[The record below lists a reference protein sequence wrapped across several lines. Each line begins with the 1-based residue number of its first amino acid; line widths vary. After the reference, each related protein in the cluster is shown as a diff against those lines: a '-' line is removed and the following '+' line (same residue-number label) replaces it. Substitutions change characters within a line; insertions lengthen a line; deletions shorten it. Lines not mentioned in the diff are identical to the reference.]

1 MKRTFLATCIVALLS
16 AAGAAQDA
24 PDPNEF
30 LQLEGVATLVNDEPI
45 SFHDIRQR
53 VRMLAMTVGAD
64 ITPEVQQQLAST
76 AREQLVDEIL
86 QMQAVSEFNVEV
98 SDEDV
103 GGAVDGLAERAGVTR
118 EELYTQFAQSGISP
132 TTLESQMRSDIAWR
146 RMMSG
151 LYGSRIRISQG
162 QLDSELEQLRA
173 NSLETAY
180 ELSEIF
186 LFAPDEET
194 KVQALQAAYQLVEQL
209 REGAPF
215 QAAAQQ
221 FSSSPTS
228 ATGGDMGWVALAD
241 LDPVLAESV
250 RASTQPGIL
259 DPIVAPAGIY
269 ILALRNRRE
278 PQEETSRLQLRQLIA
293 TDGNVSTI
301 ETALSRIDGCDEI
314 DSYAD
319 RRGDDL
325 LAIDLGETKLSDLA
339 NDSQNMLVD
348 LRPGEASNPFEMSA
362 GWSTIFVCGRQ
373 DGAENLPS
381 RDQVENQLFG
391 KELGLISER
400 ELRNARREATILV
413 P

>member
-1 MKRTFLATCIVALLS
+1 MTRAILAACIFGALNIV
-16 AAGAAQDA
+16 GNAQDA
-24 PDPNEF
+24 AQQSDI

-86 QMQAVSEFNVEV
+86 QMQAVAEFGVEIEQPAIDD
-98 SDEDV
+98 S
-103 GGAVDGLAERAGVTR
+103 VDDLAARAGVTR
-118 EELYTQFAQSGISP
+118 EQLYQQFAEAGINP
-132 TTLESQMRSDIAWR
+132 ATLESQIRSDIAWR

-151 LYGSRIRISQG
+151 LYGSRIRISQN
-162 QLDSELEQLRA
+162 QLDGELEQLRL
-173 NSLETAY
+173 SSQETAY
-180 ELSEIF
+180 QLAEIF

-194 KVQALQAAYQLVEQL
+194 KVQALQAAYSLADQL
-209 REGAPF
+209 RQGAPF

-221 FSSSPTS
+221 FSSSPTA
-228 ATGGDMGWVALAD
+228 ATGGDMGWVALTD
-241 LDPVLAESV
+241 LDTALAEAV
-250 RASTQPGIL
+250 RAAGQPGIL
-259 DPIVAPAGIY
+259 DPVVADDGIY

-278 PQEETSRLQLRQLIA
+278 PQEETSRLQLHQLIA
-293 TDGNVSTI
+293 TDGEI
-301 ETALSRIDGCDEI
+301 ETLERAMGRINGCADM
-314 DSYAD
+314 DDYAND
-319 RRGDDL
+319 REDL

-339 NDSQNMLVD
+339 VASQALLTD
-348 LRPGEASNPFEMSA
+348 LQPGEVSAPFEMSA
-362 GWSTIFVCGRQ
+362 GWSSLYVCGRQ

-381 RDQVENQLFG
+381 RDQIENQLFG
-391 KELGLISER
+391 QELGLISER

>member
-1 MKRTFLATCIVALLS
+1 MTRAILAACLFGALN
-16 AAGAAQDA
+16 AVGNAQDA
-24 PDPNEF
+24 AQQSDI

-53 VRMLAMTVGAD
+53 VRMLAMTVGAE

-86 QMQAVSEFNVEV
+86 QMQAVSEFNVEIDPTDIAA
-98 SDEDV
+98 S
-103 GGAVDGLAERAGVTR
+103 VDDLAARAGVTR
-118 EELYTQFAQSGISP
+118 EQLYQQFAEAGINP
-132 TTLESQMRSDIAWR
+132 ATLESQIRSDIAWR

-151 LYGSRIRISQG
+151 LYGSRIRISQN
-162 QLDSELEQLRA
+162 QLDSELEQLRL
-173 NSLETAY
+173 SSQETAY
-180 ELSEIF
+180 QLAEIF

-194 KVQALQAAYQLVEQL
+194 KVQALQAAYSLVDQL
-209 REGAPF
+209 RQGAPF

-221 FSSSPTS
+221 FSSAPT
-228 ATGGDMGWVALAD
+228 AAAGGDMGWVALAD
-241 LDPVLAESV
+241 LDSVLADSV
-250 RASTQPGIL
+250 RAAGQPGIL
-259 DPIVAPAGIY
+259 DPIVADDGIY

-293 TDGNVSTI
+293 TDGEI
-301 ETALSRIDGCDEI
+301 ETLERAMGRVDNCAALDGYAEDRDE
-314 DSYAD
+314 
-319 RRGDDL
+319 L

-339 NDSQNMLVD
+339 VASQALLTD
-348 LRPGEASNPFEMSA
+348 LQPGEVSAPFEMSA
-362 GWSTIFVCGRQ
+362 GWSSLYVCGRQ

-381 RDQVENQLFG
+381 RDQIENQLFG
-391 KELGLISER
+391 QELGLISER